1 MISKGRQQF
10 KVRAEKNLLG
20 NSGRDLSNSWE
31 GSLSKKF
38 WARLLP
44 CTSPV
49 FPTDSFSSKKKKIPH
64 LHFLLD
70 SSPPPPIYASK
81 TWRNQGNSRKNGI
94 PVFHHVSIL
103 NEPPKTGLNW
113 RDHQIN

>member
-70 SSPPPPIYASK
+70 STPPLQFTPVKHDETKETRGKMEYPYFITFQFSM
-81 TWRNQGNSRKNGI
+81 SRQK
-94 PVFHHVSIL
+94 PVWI
-103 NEPPKTGLNW
+103 EETTK
-113 RDHQIN
+113 